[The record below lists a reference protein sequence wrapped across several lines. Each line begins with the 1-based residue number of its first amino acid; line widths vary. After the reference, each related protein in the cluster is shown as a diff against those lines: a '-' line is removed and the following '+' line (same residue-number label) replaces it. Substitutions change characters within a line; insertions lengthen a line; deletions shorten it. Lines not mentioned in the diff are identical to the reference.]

1 MFFESVWNR
10 LFADIVHPF
19 NTDTLAANSDP
30 LLYLREPDVLIVAF
44 NIYWKI
50 PFEKKRIS

>member
-1 MFFESVWNR
+1 MFLKVFVIVF
-10 LFADIVHPF
+10 FADIVHPF

-44 NIYWKI
+44 Y
-50 PFEKKRIS
+50 